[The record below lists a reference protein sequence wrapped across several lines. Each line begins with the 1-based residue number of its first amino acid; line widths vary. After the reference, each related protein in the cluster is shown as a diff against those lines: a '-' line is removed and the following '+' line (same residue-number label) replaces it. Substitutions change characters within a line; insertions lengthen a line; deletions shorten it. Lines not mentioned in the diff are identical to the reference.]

1 MFTLTMIVLFVYLCF
16 VGMALMTVLTEVSQD
31 GHAAAIQRWNDS
43 TFYGKIQ
50 MPFTYFGLGAVV
62 FLSAVCVPIELLFRK
77 VSGK

>member
-16 VGMALMTVLTEVSQD
+16 VGMALMTILTEMSQD
-31 GHAAAIQRWNDS
+31 GQAAVIQRWNDS

-50 MPFTYFGLGAVV
+50 MPFTFFGLGAVL
-62 FLSAVCVPIELLFRK
+62 FLSSLAVPIELLFRK

>member
-1 MFTLTMIVLFVYLCF
+1 MIYVL
-16 VGMALMTVLTEVSQD
+16 VGVGLIYASFAIMALMTILAEIEQE